1 MAQKASPPSELP
13 NGTIS
18 CACWD
23 ILVFDC
29 RVIAMGDRD
38 STCYACG
45 EPGHFARD
53 CPQGGSGGRG
63 RGGGRR
69 SGYSGGYGGG
79 GYGGY
84 GGGGGGGYQDGCFN
98 CGESGHIARHCNVLR
113 NQNNGSGG
121 GGGGGRSCYNCGE
134 EGHISR
140 DCPQGGGGK
149 DKVQC
154 YRCRG
159 FGHFSRECTQGG
171 EGPICYKCKGY
182 GHIASQSQEVIG
194 RPYVG
199 VQFLTSA
206 VLVSVGGGFSDAVIV
221 YRDFQPGRTACGAG
235 TSLLNT
241 AGIEAACT
249 WAECVTW
256 PGLVLVAK
264 SALVLVSS
272 VGNFV
277 CVAVPST
284 ALSVD
289 LLAAA

>member
-1 MAQKASPPSELP
+1 
-13 NGTIS
+13 
-18 CACWD
+18 
-23 ILVFDC
+23 
-29 RVIAMGDRD
+29 MGDRD

-98 CGESGHIARHCNVLR
+98 CGESGHIARHCTVLR
-113 NQNNGSGG
+113 NQNNGG

-159 FGHFSRECTQGG
+159 FGHFSQCTGRFGRIG
-171 EGPICYKCKGY
+171 EGL
-182 GHIASQSQEVIG
+182 
-194 RPYVG
+194 RLG
-199 VQFLTSA
+199 VQCS
-206 VLVSVGGGFSDAVIV
+206 VLIYRVRRQVIRRSRSPSRPTIWLGGLWCRGFISRNVWAL
-221 YRDFQPGRTACGAG
+221 GAATYG
-235 TSLLNT
+235 ST
-241 AGIEAACT
+241 G
-249 WAECVTW
+249 WRW
-256 PGLVLVAK
+256 
-264 SALVLVSS
+264 ALVVKRTRSRGGVRAHGRWL
-272 VGNFV
+272 
-277 CVAVPST
+277 CPRR
-284 ALSVD
+284 
-289 LLAAA
+289 